1 MLCNIMIRT
10 VRRKGTICHQHDQA
24 NLDYDPV
31 QANLQDITQMDAD
44 NKSDSVD
51 RSSETSWKVILK
63 RLFYNHRGVIW
74 AIISVCV
81 GTASVVCIKLL
92 AGKVAATQ
100 ILFFRGL
107 AQVIFS
113 LPHLMFYKISLRFP
127 VKIALLI
134 LVRALVGSLSALLNY
149 FAFQVIP
156 VATAKAL
163 LYGSPLFTGIFA
175 RVCLGERC
183 SVPIVFFAF
192 LTVIAVTLVV
202 QPSFIF
208 GGGEI
213 VQSSGVICAI
223 VGAAVLAINTI
234 ILRFMQILRIDAF
247 AIIFTYGLI
256 AMFCS
261 SVTSIT
267 LGEWTNP
274 HCGIDRWFVIG
285 LAISGFLE
293 QVSVT
298 LALKTEPALVV
309 SIIRTNDVFL
319 SFVFDLFIFDIIH
332 NAWTIVGAVLVVGSA
347 VGMTIS
353 ANHEQK
359 KRMKEEE
366 AEEGDQAS

>member
-1 MLCNIMIRT
+1 MLCNIMTRT
-10 VRRKGTICHQHDQA
+10 ARRKGTICHQHDQA

-31 QANLQDITQMDAD
+31 QANAQDITQMDAD
-44 NKSDSVD
+44 NKSD
-51 RSSETSWKVILK
+51 RSSETSWKAILK

-134 LVRALVGSLSALLNY
+134 LMRALVGSLSALLNY

-163 LYGSPLFTGIFA
+163 LYSSPLFTGIFA

-192 LTVIAVTLVV
+192 LTVIAVTMVV

-208 GGGEI
+208 GGGDI

-223 VGAAVLAINTI
+223 IGAAVMAINTI

-247 AIIFTYGLI
+247 AIIFIYGFI

-261 SVTSIT
+261 SVTSII

-274 HCGIDRWFVIG
+274 HCGIDRWLVIG
-285 LAISGFLE
+285 LAMSGFLE

-309 SIIRTNDVFL
+309 SIIRTNDIFL
-319 SFVFDLFIFDIIH
+319 SFVFDLLIFDIVH

-359 KRMKEEE
+359 KRMKEE
-366 AEEGDQAS
+366 AEEGEP